1 MDTFFLHGGM
11 HPGAWQGLHH
21 GPGLFGLILP
31 ALFLLALIVAGVL
44 LFTKGRVGPVRWVGR
59 SHGQSPV
66 TGWSAS
72 RTAEDQAF
80 ETLKMR
86 LATGDITPEEFLERS
101 SVLRSPAGT
110 AQPKAD
116 Q

>member
-1 MDTFFLHGGM
+1 MDTYLLHGGM
-11 HPGAWQGLHH
+11 HPGFGSMHH

-31 ALFLLALIVAGVL
+31 ALFFLALAVAAVVL
-44 LFTKGRVGPVRWVGR
+44 VTKGRVGPIRWLGR
-59 SHGQSPV
+59 HRDASPV

-72 RTAEDQAF
+72 RPAEDAAF

-101 SVLRSPAGT
+101 SVLRSPGAANG
-110 AQPKAD
+110 KAD